1 MHAAVA
7 AFLLASADAVFLSH
21 EATVTL
27 RPAGAVAVEES
38 REVLVPLTAA
48 GVARYSTLSIPFNI
62 LAESVQV
69 LEAELRPLRPGRPD
83 SDASMIERPVP
94 GLAAAARL
102 ESNFREYLLTF
113 DGLETGDTIVISTR
127 RTVLRLPLADAFS
140 YSFYFQA
147 ADSVASSRFTLGAP
161 SGIEVHHSGWGEP
174 AVTNSDGVTTRRWT
188 CGPMSPLGRAP
199 LGIPTEAE
207 ASRVVV
213 ADMLPRDVG
222 RVLWEVLDPGG
233 PDGSQLAASLLDSVG
248 TDPDTLRAWVATRIA
263 YLGSSI
269 GTEPGYSPR
278 PPEMTLRERCGVCR
292 DKSVLLVWLLRA
304 AGRDA
309 WLGLTRS
316 THPLD
321 PLCGIRDFDH
331 MVVILREGDGLA
343 VLDPSTT
350 SHTTRCGM
358 GLRGLPVLPVA
369 PWCEGYVT
377 IPEEGGDTLSI
388 GMRLALASDLSVL
401 EGGFEAGMT
410 GAVDEVWRNMLER
423 VPADRWPELCEALF
437 GADPASSLEVAGDPL
452 DPLTELS
459 VGGRIVFRA
468 EAAGGDGSLGLVLP
482 GLLEASV
489 MGSRLSALLL
499 ARDDGR
505 PAGPDT
511 PMLEI
516 LEATLELPAG
526 LVPEAG
532 PGRSVEGYSLACSTE
547 GGSVRWSECC
557 DLTSGSPAV
566 LRERVAARCSISGRL
581 IILSSGGGT

>member
-1 MHAAVA
+1 VHAAVA
-7 AFLLASADAVFLSH
+7 AFLVASADAVFLSH

-48 GVARYSTLSIPFNI
+48 GTARYSTLSIPFNT
-62 LAESVQV
+62 LAESVEV
-69 LEAELRPLRPGRPD
+69 LEAGFRPVRPGRPD
-83 SDASMIERPVP
+83 SEASIIERPVP

-113 DGLETGDTIVISTR
+113 DGLETGDTIVIRTR

-147 ADSVASSRFTLGAP
+147 ADSVASSRFTLSAP
-161 SGIEVHHSGWGEP
+161 CGLEVRHSGWGEP
-174 AVTNSDGVTTRRWT
+174 ALTSSNGVTTRRWT

-213 ADMLPRDVG
+213 ADMLPSEVG
-222 RVLWEVLDPGG
+222 RELWEALDPGS
-233 PDGSQLAASLLDSVG
+233 PDGSPLAAAVLDSVG
-248 TDPDTLRAWVATRIA
+248 TDPDTLRAWVASRIA

-278 PPEMTLRERCGVCR
+278 PPEMTLQERCGVCR
-292 DKSVLLVWLLRA
+292 DKSVLLLWLLRA

-321 PLCGIRDFDH
+321 GLCGVRDFDH
-331 MVVILREGDGLA
+331 MVVILREGDELS

-350 SHTTRCGM
+350 SHTTRSGM

-369 PWCEGYVT
+369 PWCEGYIT
-377 IPEEGGDTLSI
+377 IPEGGGDTLSI
-388 GMRLALASDLSVL
+388 VMHLALASDLSVL
-401 EGGFEAGMT
+401 EGDFAAGMT

-423 VPADRWPELCEALF
+423 VPAARWPELCEALF

-452 DPLTELS
+452 DPLAALS
-459 VGGRIVFRA
+459 VSGRIVFRA
-468 EAAGGDGSLGLVLP
+468 ETARGGDTLGLVLP

-489 MGSRLSALLL
+489 MGSRLSALIL
-499 ARDDGR
+499 ARSDGR

-511 PMLEI
+511 PMLET
-516 LEATLELPAG
+516 LEAALELPAG
-526 LVPEAG
+526 LVPEVA
-532 PGRSVEGYSLACSTE
+532 PGRSVDGYSLGSSAE
-547 GGSVRWSECC
+547 GGSVRWGESC
-557 DLTSGSPAV
+557 DLTSGSPAE
-566 LRERVAARCSISGRL
+566 LRDRVAARCSVSGRL
-581 IILSSGGGT
+581 ILLSPGGGT